1 MLPMQRAVWLVETHQ
16 NHEAVSVAG
25 GKMPRMEAWL
35 ILTLSTKLGLRIL
48 ASMRQLIQP
57 PLMSMAKNVAASAEC
72 DEGDGAT
79 YGDDEGATDGGAEGG
94 LASDGGVKGGLASDD
109 EYDIA

>member
-1 MLPMQRAVWLVETHQ
+1 MLPMQRAVWQVETHQ

-57 PLMSMAKNVAASAEC
+57 PLMNMAKKRRSLC
-72 DEGDGAT
+72 RMRRR
-79 YGDDEGATDGGAEGG
+79 
-94 LASDGGVKGGLASDD
+94 SW
-109 EYDIA
+109 

>member
-1 MLPMQRAVWLVETHQ
+1 MLPMQRAVWQVETHQ

-57 PLMSMAKNVAASAEC
+57 PLMKMAKKSVGGSAEC
-72 DEGDGAT
+72 DEGAGDG
-79 YGDDEGATDGGAEGG
+79 DVEGATT
-94 LASDGGVKGGLASDD
+94 DGGVEGGLASDD
-109 EYDIA
+109 ESDIA